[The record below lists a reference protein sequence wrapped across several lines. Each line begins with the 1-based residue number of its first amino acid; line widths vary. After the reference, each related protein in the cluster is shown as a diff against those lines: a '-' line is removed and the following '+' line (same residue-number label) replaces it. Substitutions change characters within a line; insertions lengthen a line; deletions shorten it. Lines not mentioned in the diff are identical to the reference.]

1 MDEKQINFLQRK
13 TVKVL
18 TSGQILGGFALGS
31 TLSIGS
37 LLAADLSGSGAWA
50 GAAATFSTLGA
61 ATWAIPMARL
71 ANARGR
77 RVGLATGAGLAILG
91 AIFVIT
97 AAAIHFFPLLL
108 LALFLLGGG
117 SAAGLQAR
125 FAAVDLSGSS
135 SRSTGRDLATVV
147 WATTIGAVIGPNL
160 FGPGEFIGGLIGLP
174 TMTGP
179 FLFTIA
185 AQLSAT
191 TVFWFGLRPDPL
203 LVAKELDSAKGG
215 LKPKTSFKS
224 AIATLRK
231 YPLAAFAVSAIALSH
246 MVMVAVMSMTPLH
259 MHHMGYDLVVVGF
272 TISLHIAGMYA
283 FSPIFGWLSD
293 RFGKVRIV
301 LLGQIIFIFAL
312 AFAGFGQN
320 DRTLV
325 TIGLF
330 LLGLGW
336 SAATVS
342 ASALLAKTLPTDEKT
357 NVQGLSDTSMNLAG
371 ALGGGFSGA
380 IMANIAFVGLN
391 AAAFIPVVAIVIF
404 SAITRL
410 KKNSLPR

>member
-1 MDEKQINFLQRK
+1 MNEKEVNILQRR
-13 TVKVL
+13 TVRVL
-18 TSGQILGGFALGS
+18 TGGQILGGFALGS

-37 LLAADLSGSGAWA
+37 LLAASLSGSPAWA

-61 ATWAIPMARL
+61 ASWAIPMARL

-77 RVGLATGAGLAILG
+77 KVSLAAGAGLAIFG
-91 AIFVIT
+91 AILVIT
-97 AAAIHFFPLLL
+97 SAAIGFFPMLL

-125 FAAVDLSGSS
+125 FAAVDLDSAS

-160 FGPGEFIGGLIGLP
+160 FGPGEFIGNLLGMP

-179 FLFTIA
+179 FLFTII
-185 AQLSAT
+185 AQLSAAS
-191 TVFWFGLRPDPL
+191 VFWFGLRPDPL
-203 LVAKELDSAKGG
+203 LVAKELDKAKGG
-215 LKPKTSFKS
+215 LKPKVSIKS
-224 AIATLRK
+224 AFETLRA
-231 YPLAAFAVSAIALSH
+231 YPTAAFAVSAISLSH

-293 RFGKVRIV
+293 RLGRIQVV
-301 LLGQIIFIFAL
+301 LLGQLIFVTAL
-312 AFAGFGQN
+312 AIAGFGQH
-320 DRTLV
+320 DRTMV
-325 TIGLF
+325 TLGLF

-336 SAATVS
+336 SASTVS
-342 ASALLAKTLPTDEKT
+342 ASALLAKTLPTAEKT

-371 ALGGGFSGA
+371 ALGGAVSGSILASVAFLGLNEAALIPVAMVVGFSA
-380 IMANIAFVGLN
+380 V
-391 AAAFIPVVAIVIF
+391 
-404 SAITRL
+404 TRL
-410 KKNSLPR
+410 RKTKQK

>member
-1 MDEKQINFLQRK
+1 MNEKEVNILQRR

-37 LLAADLSGSGAWA
+37 LLAASLSGSPAWA
-50 GAAATFSTLGA
+50 GSAATFSTLGA
-61 ATWAIPMARL
+61 AAWAIPMARL

-77 RVGLATGAGLAILG
+77 RVSLAMGAGLAIIG
-91 AIFVIT
+91 AALVIT
-97 AAAIHFFPLLL
+97 SAAIHFFPMLLA
-108 LALFLLGGG
+108 ALFLLGAG

-125 FAAVDLSGSS
+125 FAAVDLDSASA
-135 SRSTGRDLATVV
+135 RSTGRDLATVV

-160 FGPGEFIGGLIGLP
+160 FGPGEFVGKLIGMP

-179 FLFTIA
+179 FLFTII
-185 AQLSAT
+185 AQLSAA

-203 LVAKELDSAKGG
+203 LVAKELDKAKGG
-215 LKPKTSFKS
+215 LKPKVSFSS
-224 AIATLRK
+224 ALAALRK
-231 YPLAAFAVSAIALSH
+231 YPTAAFAVTAIALSH

-259 MHHMGYDLVVVGF
+259 MHHLGYDLVVVGF

-283 FSPIFGWLSD
+283 FSPIFGWLAD
-293 RFGKVRIV
+293 KVGKVRVV
-301 LLGQIIFIFAL
+301 LLGQVIYVGAL
-312 AFAGFGQN
+312 CFAGFGQH

-336 SAATVS
+336 SASTVS
-342 ASALLAKTLPTDEKT
+342 ASALLAQSLPIDVKT
-357 NVQGLSDTSMNLAG
+357 NVQGLSDMSMNLAG
-371 ALGGGFSGA
+371 ALGGAISGSILA
-380 IMANIAFVGLN
+380 SIAFIGLN
-391 AAAFIPVVAIVIF
+391 ATAFIPVALIVIY
-404 SAITRL
+404 SAVTRL
-410 KKNSLPR
+410 RRSH